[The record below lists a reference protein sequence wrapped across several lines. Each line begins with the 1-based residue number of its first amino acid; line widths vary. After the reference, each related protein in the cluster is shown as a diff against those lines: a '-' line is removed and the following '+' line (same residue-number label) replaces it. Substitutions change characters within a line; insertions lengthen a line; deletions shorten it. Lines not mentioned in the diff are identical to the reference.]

1 MCGFLMKKSNH
12 KHDIEI
18 IKNQITS
25 NAELPKDVVLG
36 VPIITIT
43 GKQELLIE
51 NHRGIIEYTDLLIR
65 VQTKNGQV
73 RITGNQLRIIYYTND
88 ELKISGQIVC
98 AEYVK

>member
-51 NHRGIIEYTDLLIR
+51 NHRGIIEYTDHLIR

-98 AEYVK
+98 VEYVK

>member
-18 IKNQITS
+18 LKNQITS
-25 NAELPKDVVLG
+25 NADLPKDVLLG

-43 GKQELLIE
+43 GKQEVLLE
-51 NHRGIIEYTDLLIR
+51 NHRGIIEYTSLLIR

-88 ELKISGQIVC
+88 ELKIGGRIECV
-98 AEYVK
+98 EYAK